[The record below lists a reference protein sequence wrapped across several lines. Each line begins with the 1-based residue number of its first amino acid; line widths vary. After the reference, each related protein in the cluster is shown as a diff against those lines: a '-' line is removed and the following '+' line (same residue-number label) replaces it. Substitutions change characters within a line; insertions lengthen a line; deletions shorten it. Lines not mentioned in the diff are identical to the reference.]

1 MPEQVGGLQPGV
13 STDTL
18 VARTVFG
25 LSVAQ
30 GPEGPVVRRGG
41 TSSNSSADGWTPL
54 RRYSTDDGAANEIIA
69 RFKRRFEFREIR
81 DGQDWV
87 VFFGF
92 FADKDG
98 VPTIRIAVQVRAATR
113 ALAICEA
120 GLVLVDKI
128 AAGQLS

>member
-1 MPEQVGGLQPGV
+1 MPEQVGGLQAGL

-25 LSVAQ
+25 LSVVQTPA
-30 GPEGPVVRRGG
+30 GPMVKRGG
-41 TSSNSSADGWTPL
+41 GAPDPPGGGWTPL
-54 RRYSTDDGAANEIIA
+54 KPYSTDDAAADEVIA

-81 DGQDWV
+81 DGFDWV

-98 VPTIRIAVQVRAATR
+98 VPTIKIAVQVRAATR
-113 ALAICEA
+113 PLAICEA
-120 GLVLVDKI
+120 GLLLVDKLAQGLI
-128 AAGQLS
+128 